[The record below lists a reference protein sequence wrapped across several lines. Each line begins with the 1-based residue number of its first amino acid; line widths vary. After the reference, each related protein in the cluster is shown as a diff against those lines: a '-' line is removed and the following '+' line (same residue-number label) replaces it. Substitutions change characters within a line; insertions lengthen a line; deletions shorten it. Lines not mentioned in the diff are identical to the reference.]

1 MNKKI
6 ILFLILFSTSV
17 IAEDKCIYKTE
28 QMVEDGKITKI
39 VEHKSCIETDQIE
52 KKSFWSSFVKS
63 SEYENTLI
71 ILISSLIEIL

>member
-1 MNKKI
+1 
-6 ILFLILFSTSV
+6 
-17 IAEDKCIYKTE
+17 
-28 QMVEDGKITKI
+28 MVEDGKITKI

-71 ILISSLIEIL
+71 ILISSLMEIL